1 MSSVV
6 HTEPVSQARL
16 WARRSNRWAY
26 WLARHWILGF
36 SLLIGLYVGLP
47 FLAPVLMSLGLE
59 LPARAIYGMYSLL
72 CHQLPQRSYFLF
84 GQQFTYSLP
93 DIQAAWQNTTNFS
106 ILRRFIG
113 NPEIGWKV
121 AWSDRMVSMYA
132 SILIFGWIWYPLRK
146 RLRSLS
152 WQGLL
157 LFLLPMA
164 LDGFSHMASDL
175 AGLGQGFRDTNS
187 WLAALTNYSLPA
199 NFYAGDAWGSFN
211 SIMRLLTG
219 VFFGAGVVWFL
230 LPYLDEFFEDFKFRI
245 EEKFKRAGV
254 SI

>member
-1 MSSVV
+1 
-6 HTEPVSQARL
+6 
-16 WARRSNRWAY
+16 
-26 WLARHWILGF
+26 
-36 SLLIGLYVGLP
+36 
-47 FLAPVLMSLGLE
+47 
-59 LPARAIYGMYSLL
+59 
-72 CHQLPQRSYFLF
+72 
-84 GQQFTYSLP
+84 
-93 DIQAAWQNTTNFS
+93 
-106 ILRRFIG
+106 
-113 NPEIGWKV
+113 
-121 AWSDRMVSMYA
+121 
-132 SILIFGWIWYPLRK
+132 
-146 RLRSLS
+146 
-152 WQGLL
+152 
-157 LFLLPMA
+157 MA

-230 LPYLDEFFEDFKFRI
+230 LPYLDEFFEDFKLRI